1 MQVFLPYNNLSETST
16 CLFKDKRR
24 YNKQI
29 IECGQIIAA
38 IKGES
43 NAWSNHPIVWQ
54 YRDYV
59 DFLVF
64 YKAYLELFR
73 DAYAYTLTMKPIVVP
88 PFIFDQDY
96 LDSHKRRLYQKNPE
110 AFREFAEYDNG
121 DTSNLYCVPLDFPV
135 TKRKGVRVIKE
146 CETYKVVKYG

>member
-1 MQVFLPYNNLSETST
+1 MQVFLPYNNLHAVAE
-16 CLFKDKRR
+16 CLVKDRRR

-43 NAWSNHPIVWQ
+43 GAWSNHPIVWQ

-59 DFLVF
+59 DYLVY
-64 YKAYLELFR
+64 YKMYLEWYKKIDTDILN
-73 DAYAYTLTMKPIVVP
+73 ASATLP
-88 PFIFDQDY
+88 PFLSDQEY

-110 AFREFAEYDNG
+110 AFAEFAAYNVEG
-121 DTSNLYCVPLDFPV
+121 DMANLYCVPLDFPMPR
-135 TKRKGVRVIKE
+135 RKGVSVIKE
-146 CETYKVVKYG
+146 CGTYKIVKYG